1 MAPAAKANQKTSNG
15 RTTPASRMYLIKP
28 IPQWLKVPS
37 YQNISTDDVR
47 TEVMVHFFCAI
58 GNFVTLAH
66 RIFNVTNIRFMKLF
80 IKNMVCIRCQM
91 VVKAEL
97 EKLNV
102 PYTYVKIGEAEIIGE
117 ISPQQLERLDIGL
130 KKSGLLLMDDKKSI
144 LVEKIKSAIIELVH
158 YTDEQIK
165 VNLSDYLSEKL
176 SYDYTYMANLFSEV
190 KGITIEK
197 FYLIHKI
204 EKVKELIVYD
214 ELNLTEIAYKMHYS
228 SVSHLSNQFKKFTG
242 LTPSHFKKLKNKR
255 RSTLEDV

>member
-1 MAPAAKANQKTSNG
+1 
-15 RTTPASRMYLIKP
+15 
-28 IPQWLKVPS
+28 
-37 YQNISTDDVR
+37 
-47 TEVMVHFFCAI
+47 
-58 GNFVTLAH
+58 
-66 RIFNVTNIRFMKLF
+66 MKLY

-97 EKLNV
+97 EKIGL
-102 PYTYVKIGEAEIIGE
+102 PYTDVKIGEADIIGSVE
-117 ISPQQLERLDIGL
+117 AEQLKQLGTAL

-158 YTDEQIK
+158 YTEEQIK

-176 SYDYTYMANLFSEV
+176 NYDYTYLANLFSEV

-197 FYLIHKI
+197 FYLTHKI

-228 SVSHLSNQFKKFTG
+228 SVAHLSNQFKKITG

-255 RSTLEDV
+255 RDTLEEV